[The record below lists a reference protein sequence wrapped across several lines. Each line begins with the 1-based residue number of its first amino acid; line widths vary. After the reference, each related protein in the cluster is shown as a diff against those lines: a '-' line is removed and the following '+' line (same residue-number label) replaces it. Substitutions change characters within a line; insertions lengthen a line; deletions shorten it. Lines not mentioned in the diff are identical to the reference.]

1 MSSGSSRHWPVAAL
15 VISLAATTGSAAP
28 KPGDRISF
36 VSCPIVRDT
45 RSVPCWLAEY
55 AGETWYLTLQTDVS
69 APVNP
74 PWLGHKVLVEGVVSA
89 RDPIC
94 GGRVIEPVTLSVLPE
109 LDASCN
115 TVLPA
120 EDRYELNFEPPRPP
134 GPSRGRL
141 AFGDPAARSAAP
153 GAAAPGSSAPPA
165 VSLDFTLS
173 YEFDGMVAFRHAQT
187 LQRILDTARAVK
199 ATQVR
204 ITGYR
209 SASRLSNG
217 TVMRER
223 DSIARERAE
232 QIREL
237 LRGAG
242 LEAVHYSLA
251 SKDLSKRPD
260 GVSDAAVRRVEVTLI
275 PAPAS

>member
-1 MSSGSSRHWPVAAL
+1 MRVARHWVACGAL
-15 VISLAATTGSAAP
+15 IAAVTSAAP
-28 KPGDRISF
+28 KPGERVSF
-36 VSCPIVRDT
+36 VSCPLVRDT
-45 RSVPCWLAEY
+45 RSVPCWLAEHDGRLY
-55 AGETWYLTLQTDVS
+55 FLTLQTDVS

-74 PWLGHKVLVEGVVSA
+74 PWLGHKVLVEGVVSSRA
-89 RDPIC
+89 PVC
-94 GGRVIEPVTLSVLPE
+94 GGVVIEPVTLSVLPE

-120 EDRYELNFEPPRPP
+120 EDRFDLTFEPPRPP

-141 AFGDPAARSAAP
+141 AFGDPAGRNAAP
-153 GAAAPGSSAPPA
+153 GVGSTAEH
-165 VSLDFTLS
+165 VLDFTLV

-187 LQRILDTARAVK
+187 LQRILDTARASQ
-199 ATQVR
+199 ATRVR

-209 SASRLSNG
+209 SSSRLSNG

-232 QIREL
+232 QVRGL

-242 LEAVHYSLA
+242 LDGVEYEVAW
-251 SKDLSKRPD
+251 KDASKRP
-260 GVSDAAVRRVEVTLI
+260 AVGEPGARRVEVSVI
-275 PAPAS
+275 PRAD